1 MVWNLA
7 EVVSLDNNKIQFKI
21 IDKNKKNISGEIS
34 MEDIKWTL
42 RPKKLLAEVHKIG
55 DVFFIKKEKNNWK
68 IKQYPKVNG
77 GIVVIEPYNGNVL
90 ALVGGL
96 ILKK

>member
-1 MVWNLA
+1 M
-7 EVVSLDNNKIQFKI
+7 
-21 IDKNKKNISGEIS
+21 
-34 MEDIKWTL
+34 DIKA
-42 RPKKLLAEVHKIG
+42 KKLLAEVHKIG

-90 ALVGGL
+90 ALVGGFNFKKVNL
-96 ILKK
+96 IELHKQKDSLVQLLNQ